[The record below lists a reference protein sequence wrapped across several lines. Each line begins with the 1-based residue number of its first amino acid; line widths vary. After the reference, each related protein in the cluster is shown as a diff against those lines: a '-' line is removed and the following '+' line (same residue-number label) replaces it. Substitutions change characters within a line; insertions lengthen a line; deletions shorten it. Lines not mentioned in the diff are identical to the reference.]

1 MFDSTN
7 EEVWMND
14 LGTEFHDRNEVG
26 EIHNFCDWIATFEGK
41 VWRLGIQKR
50 FWNFLLVTL
59 SVIERCWKETKTTPT
74 SPANI
79 GPADLQPSFSNEN
92 VENSKH
98 PLGQFHPG
106 LLYNLP
112 GISHMLA
119 PGCNNFSAK
128 DWLERRTIQPSK
140 SNAFFYFTPSMGE
153 GVFIATL
160 SPSYPNP
167 RLAGINEMHRKRITF
182 RDLSEAAL
190 DVLFAS
196 RLRDRN
202 PTDLR

>member
-1 MFDSTN
+1 MAP
-7 EEVWMND
+7 WY
-14 LGTEFHDRNEVG
+14 TEKVLKFLIGDFE
-26 EIHNFCDWIATFEGK
+26 CDWK
-41 VWRLGIQKR
+41 MLKR
-50 FWNFLLVTL
+50 DEDNSDITVKHRSGGFLL
-59 SVIERCWKETKTTPT
+59 I
-74 SPANI
+74 
-79 GPADLQPSFSNEN
+79 QPSFSNEN

-98 PLGQFHPG
+98 PSLWVIFTLTTCYIFCQVFRTRWLLDAAISWLRIGLGDATF
-106 LLYNLP
+106 
-112 GISHMLA
+112 
-119 PGCNNFSAK
+119 
-128 DWLERRTIQPSK
+128 K
-140 SNAFFYFTPSMGE
+140 SNAYFYFTPSMGE

-202 PTDLR
+202 PTEIGRAHV